1 MLNLLTLALGPFPS
15 IRTDNGRQ
23 YKNKKVEEWCVDHG
37 VAHIYSPPYTPQANG
52 CAERTIGKLKMTLGL
67 WKAEKDW
74 GPKLAQACVEMNL
87 SPTDTGPSPREL
99 MGLPNI
105 STVVEIANAQPPP
118 LPCVLQVGDWIRI
131 KTRS

>member
-1 MLNLLTLALGPFPS
+1 M
-15 IRTDNGRQ
+15 
-23 YKNKKVEEWCVDHG
+23 DHG

-52 CAERTIGKLKMTLGL
+52 CAERTIGKLKTTLGL

-74 GPKLAQACVEMNL
+74 GPKLAQACVEINL
-87 SPTDTGPSPREL
+87 TPTDTGPSPREL

-105 STVVEIANAQPPP
+105 STVVEIANAQSPP